1 MFIIYFMFCI
11 LALIVFSILGIFSA
25 THRALARQALDC
37 VFRRVTFRPC
47 NTDFK
52 EKIKNKILAKLLN
65 RSDLTA
71 RLFNKHFELLSWI
84 FFILMV
90 VSTVWVVRG
99 GHNYYLYGSCNG
111 LNQSGFCAFDPG
123 GENNKVT
130 QINSA
135 GICSPEQHNEK
146 SLTLN
151 GVDLSSFPQI
161 NTGSKNTI
169 VFIGC
174 YECDYS
180 RKAYPEIRQL
190 VEKEKANLIFAHY
203 PAIANT
209 SYLSDIA
216 YCAYEQNQEKFWALN
231 DYLFTADKTKLS
243 DTAFINQT
251 LGEFGFNAAGINQCL
266 SDTEARNAIKKQF
279 QELQKTKLYGT
290 PTIFINGQAFVGPKP
305 YRVYRSAIKKFIFF

>member
-1 MFIIYFMFCI
+1 MFCI

-65 RSDLTA
+65 RSDMAA

-90 VSTVWVVRG
+90 ASTVWVARG
-99 GHNYYLYGSCNG
+99 GYNYYIYGSCNG

-123 GENNKVT
+123 GANNKVT
-130 QINSA
+130 QISGP
-135 GICSPEQHNEK
+135 GICSPTEHNEK
-146 SLTLN
+146 NLTLA
-151 GVDLSSFPQI
+151 GVDLSTFPQI

-169 VFIGC
+169 AFIGC

-180 RKAYPEIRQL
+180 RKAYPEIREL
-190 VEKEKANLIFAHY
+190 AKKEKANLIFAHY
-203 PAIANT
+203 PAIAGT

-216 YCAYEQNQEKFWALN
+216 YCAYGQNQEKFWALN

-243 DTAFINQT
+243 DTAFTNQ
-251 LGEFGFNAAGINQCL
+251 LLNEYGFNTSGINQCL
-266 SDTEARNAIKKQF
+266 SGEAAKAGIKKQF
-279 QELQKTKLYGT
+279 QELLKTKLYGT
-290 PTIFINGQAFVGPKP
+290 PTIFINGQVFVGPKP